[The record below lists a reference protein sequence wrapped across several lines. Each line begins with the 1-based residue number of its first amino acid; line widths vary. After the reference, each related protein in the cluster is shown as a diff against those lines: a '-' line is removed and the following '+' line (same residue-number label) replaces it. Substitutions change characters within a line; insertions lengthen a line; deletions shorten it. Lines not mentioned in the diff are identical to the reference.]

1 MNRSYCSLAWL
12 GITTDPD
19 GSLRPCCVSSD
30 KILKDDGSTYNL
42 GVDKLDTIYNSNF
55 YKNLRQKM
63 LDGEY
68 ISGCETCYSNE
79 KYGRESRRLINNDL
93 FSNQNFTDTQAELKI
108 QYLDIR
114 LGNQCNLKCRMCSP
128 ANSSMIEE
136 EFIQNP
142 LPVLDRFYLKNEI
155 TVKDWFETETF
166 DDNVNP
172 QISNLVTIYM
182 TGGEPTL
189 IKKNYDIMQRLIDT
203 GQNSKVTLII
213 NTNMTNTNYKFYDL
227 IKRFNKVIIQMSI
240 DAIGDLATYIRY
252 PTEFKTVDKTIN
264 DLLSLGNNITLRAGP
279 VIQVLNL
286 NKLVDMFEYFESFN
300 RKHKKQ
306 VIDIRPG
313 FVFMP
318 EYNNI
323 VYLPKEYKIE
333 CYRKVYMWMLEN
345 CQYQSQQ
352 FKNTINALKGKCY
365 EDSLDV
371 SKIKDFLEF
380 NTALDN
386 IRNMSLEN
394 NNIELY
400 EAIKHYA

>member
-1 MNRSYCSLAWL
+1 
-12 GITTDPD
+12 
-19 GSLRPCCVSSD
+19 VSSD

-68 ISGCETCYSNE
+68 IPGCETCYSNE

-93 FSNQNFTDTQAELKI
+93 FSDQNFTDTQAELKI

-333 CYRKVYMWMLEN
+333 CYRKVYMWMLEK

>member
-1 MNRSYCSLAWL
+1 
-12 GITTDPD
+12 
-19 GSLRPCCVSSD
+19 VSSD

-68 ISGCETCYSNE
+68 IPGCETCYSNE

-93 FSNQNFTDTQAELKI
+93 FSDQNFTDTQAELKI

-333 CYRKVYMWMLEN
+333 CYRKVYMWMLEK
-345 CQYQSQQ
+345 CQYQSRQ

>member
-1 MNRSYCSLAWL
+1 
-12 GITTDPD
+12 
-19 GSLRPCCVSSD
+19 
-30 KILKDDGSTYNL
+30 
-42 GVDKLDTIYNSNF
+42 
-55 YKNLRQKM
+55 
-63 LDGEY
+63 
-68 ISGCETCYSNE
+68 
-79 KYGRESRRLINNDL
+79 
-93 FSNQNFTDTQAELKI
+93 
-108 QYLDIR
+108 
-114 LGNQCNLKCRMCSP
+114 MCSP

-166 DDNVNP
+166 DDNINP

-286 NKLVDMFEYFESFN
+286 NKLVDMFEYFESFM
-300 RKHKKQ
+300 KH
-306 VIDIRPG
+306 
-313 FVFMP
+313 
-318 EYNNI
+318 
-323 VYLPKEYKIE
+323 
-333 CYRKVYMWMLEN
+333 
-345 CQYQSQQ
+345 
-352 FKNTINALKGKCY
+352 
-365 EDSLDV
+365 
-371 SKIKDFLEF
+371 
-380 NTALDN
+380 
-386 IRNMSLEN
+386 
-394 NNIELY
+394 
-400 EAIKHYA
+400 

>member
-1 MNRSYCSLAWL
+1 
-12 GITTDPD
+12 
-19 GSLRPCCVSSD
+19 VSSD

-68 ISGCETCYSNE
+68 IPGCETCYSNE

-93 FSNQNFTDTQAELKI
+93 FSDQNFTDTQAELKI

-155 TVKDWFETETF
+155 IVKDWFETETF
-166 DDNVNP
+166 DDNINP

-203 GQNSKVTLII
+203 GQHSKVTLII

-252 PTEFKTVDKTIN
+252 PTEFKVVDKTIN

-333 CYRKVYMWMLEN
+333 CYRKVYMWMLEK

>member
-1 MNRSYCSLAWL
+1 
-12 GITTDPD
+12 
-19 GSLRPCCVSSD
+19 VSSD

-68 ISGCETCYSNE
+68 IPGCETCYSNE

-166 DDNVNP
+166 DDNINP

-333 CYRKVYMWMLEN
+333 CYRKVYMWMLEK

>member
-1 MNRSYCSLAWL
+1 MNQSYCSLAWV

-30 KILKDDGSTYNL
+30 KILKDDGYTYNL
-42 GVDKLDTIYNSNF
+42 GVDKLESIYNSNF

-63 LDGEY
+63 LAGEY
-68 ISGCETCYSNE
+68 IPGCETCYSNE
-79 KYGRESRRLINNDL
+79 KYGRESRRLINNNL
-93 FSNQNFTDTQAELKI
+93 FSNQNFTDTEAELKI

-155 TVKDWFETETF
+155 IVKDWFETETF
-166 DDNVNP
+166 DDNINP

-213 NTNMTNTNYKFYDL
+213 NTNMTNTNPKFYNL

-252 PTEFKTVDKTIN
+252 PTEFKVVDKTIN

-286 NKLVDMFEYFESFN
+286 NKLVDMFEYFESYN

-333 CYRKVYMWMLEN
+333 CYRKVYMWMLEK

-365 EDSLDV
+365 QDSLDV
-371 SKIKDFLEF
+371 MKIKDFLEF
-380 NTALDN
+380 NTALDK

>member
-1 MNRSYCSLAWL
+1 
-12 GITTDPD
+12 
-19 GSLRPCCVSSD
+19 VSSD

-68 ISGCETCYSNE
+68 IPGCETCYSNE

-93 FSNQNFTDTQAELKI
+93 FSDQNFTDTRAELKI

-323 VYLPKEYKIE
+323 VYLPKEYKME
-333 CYRKVYMWMLEN
+333 CYRKVYMWMLEK